1 VNITVWLPIVILVA
15 PFVIGIV
22 GGTVMSHDAR
32 FARKR
37 HQREQARGIDTRC
50 RTMHHQDQ

>member
-1 VNITVWLPIVILVA
+1 MNITVWLPIVILVA